1 MAQYLFSVWHLGA
14 YPTLSEQEMAA
25 MYAAVG
31 AFNDMLR
38 DAGALVFACGL
49 EDAASSVVID
59 GTGAQV
65 TSRPG
70 RIADGPEVLGGFWV
84 IDAPSLAAAHE
95 LAAKASAACGVPLE
109 IRPLQDV

>member
-1 MAQYLFSVWHLGA
+1 M
-14 YPTLSEQEMAA
+14 
-25 MYAAVG
+25 
-31 AFNDMLR
+31 
-38 DAGALVFACGL
+38 
-49 EDAASSVVID
+49 
-59 GTGAQV
+59 

>member
-65 TSRPG
+65 TSRGQPQQRSVHPG
-70 RIADGPEVLGGFWV
+70 TAIAARPPGPA
-84 IDAPSLAAAHE
+84 APSARHA
-95 LAAKASAACGVPLE
+95 
-109 IRPLQDV
+109 